1 MQLKCYCNNY
11 PTGDIGSKSIAA
23 RLCAKTPGTDFKIDE
38 SKPYGEMWMG
48 TYPTLPSYVL
58 ETGEDL
64 QKVLD
69 SNKYLIGDNVLQKFG
84 HSNIPYL
91 PKVLSIAKALSLQ
104 VHPNKDLAARLHAK
118 KPDQF
123 TDPNHKPEIAIALSQ
138 FEAFCGWK
146 PLDVIQNT
154 FATLP
159 PLQRYLNAGGPPT
172 HFNNETLKEV
182 VRAILKD
189 NDESIKEV
197 QEQLGAIPK
206 ERFGNESYALD
217 LLPRLQDQHGKTD
230 PGSLVA
236 L

>member
-1 MQLKCYCNNY
+1 M
-11 PTGDIGSKSIAA
+11 
-23 RLCAKTPGTDFKIDE
+23 IDE

-58 ETGEDL
+58 ETGQDL
-64 QKVLD
+64 QEVLD
-69 SNKYLIGDNVLQKFG
+69 QNQHLIGDNVIKKFG
-84 HSNIPYL
+84 HTKVPYL

-118 KPDQF
+118 NPSQF

-146 PLDVIQNT
+146 PLNVIQEL
-154 FATLP
+154 FKTLP
-159 PLQRYLNAGGPPT
+159 PLARYLDTGAGGQTP
-172 HFNNETLKEV
+172 HMNNETLRGIVGKM
-182 VRAILKD
+182 LKD
-189 NDESIKEV
+189 SDEGIAKVQQELGTFSKEKYSS
-197 QEQLGAIPK
+197 QAYI
-206 ERFGNESYALD
+206 LD
-217 LLPRLQDQHGKTD
+217 LLPRLQDQHGRTD